1 MIRSPFA
8 CFVVLRASGIK
19 LKFTVMVPE
28 DDHNNTVWVGG
39 SMLAST
45 GALDGACFSYEGYC
59 LKNEKCWYIVAVD
72 EKKK

>member
-1 MIRSPFA
+1 ML
-8 CFVVLRASGIK
+8 VRASGIR

-45 GALDGACFSYEGYC
+45 GALDGKEEIDHPY
-59 LKNEKCWYIVAVD
+59 
-72 EKKK
+72 

>member
-1 MIRSPFA
+1 MYIPPA
-8 CFVVLRASGIK
+8 DRASGIR

-45 GALDGACFSYEGYC
+45 GALDGEMRWNCGMGGLIC
-59 LKNEKCWYIVAVD
+59 LGD
-72 EKKK
+72 L